1 MNKTERLELEKM
13 VNENNVED
21 CTESIRNKRHSKP
34 LRNSIKTMKLLMLK
48 NKTLRRS
55 NPDAFY
61 AMLAEK
67 CSFLFNNY
75 TDIFNRIKKDELDLS
90 IFDNFIDIL
99 EKIENNELDQH
110 DGSFEVGKILK
121 SIYIDSALKKTANI
135 DKKRKMEEDA
145 ATATTRVAPT
155 KNITWQQYKK
165 QNLFKK

>member
-1 MNKTERLELEKM
+1 
-13 VNENNVED
+13 
-21 CTESIRNKRHSKP
+21 
-34 LRNSIKTMKLLMLK
+34 MLQ

-55 NPDAFY
+55 NPDAFN

-75 TDIFNRIKKDELDLS
+75 TDIFNRIKKDELNLS

-121 SIYIDSALKKTANI
+121 SIYIDSALKKSANI

-145 ATATTRVAPT
+145 ETATRMTPS

-165 QNLFKK
+165 QNLIKK